1 MAYGLFA
8 GGFKNSPQALDNMNK
23 RSYYLKHEQ
32 MLMLTPPRL
41 LRSAVILTWEQF
53 MQFDLTSI
61 DTPALIL
68 DLDAFDFNI
77 ATMASVA
84 RDAGLRLR
92 PHAKTHKSA
101 KLARAQLDAGAIGI
115 CCAKLGEAEALAAGG
130 IADLLITSPVIS
142 SSGIQR
148 LLALHRTS
156 KNLMLVA
163 DNLSNIQQLSSAF
176 AGAPYPLKILI
187 DIDVGQERTGVKSA
201 RDALSLADAVRQSTS
216 LELVGV
222 QGYAGHLMHIADAAA
237 RKEMVRDAMARL
249 QAILL
254 ALRAQGH
261 ACPIV
266 TGGGTGTFDFDIGAG
281 VLTELQTGSYVFM
294 DTQYRDVQ
302 TADGTPWPFVQ
313 ALFVASTVISVNNDN
328 WVTTD
333 GGLKAF
339 ATDGP
344 NPEICSGAPAG
355 AEYAFFGDEHGM
367 VIIEDADQRPPLG
380 TTIICAAPHC
390 DPTVNLYDGY
400 HAFRHGRFV
409 GKISVDARGRSS

>member
-1 MAYGLFA
+1 
-8 GGFKNSPQALDNMNK
+8 
-23 RSYYLKHEQ
+23 
-32 MLMLTPPRL
+32 
-41 LRSAVILTWEQF
+41 
-53 MQFDLTSI
+53 MQFDLSGL
-61 DTPALIL
+61 DTPALVL
-68 DLDAFDFNI
+68 DLDAFDFNV
-77 ATMASVA
+77 ATMAAVA
-84 RDAGLRLR
+84 RDAGVQLR

-101 KLARAQLDAGAIGI
+101 ELARAQLDAGAIGI

-130 IADLLITSPVIS
+130 IADLLITSPVITP
-142 SSGIQR
+142 GGMQR
-148 LLALHRTS
+148 LIALHRKS

-163 DNLSNIQQLSSAF
+163 DNLSNIQQLASAF
-176 AGAPYPLKILI
+176 AGAPYPLKVLI

-201 RDALSLADAVRQSTS
+201 GDAIALADAIRRSGR

-222 QGYAGHLMHIADAAA
+222 QGYAGHLMHIADAGA
-237 RKEMVRDAMARL
+237 RRAMVREAMAGL
-249 QAILL
+249 QEILL

-294 DTQYRDVQ
+294 DTQYRHVQ
-302 TADGTPWPFVQ
+302 TADGASWPFVQ
-313 ALFVASTVISVNNDN
+313 ALYVASTVISVNNES

-344 NPEICSGAPAG
+344 NPEICGGAPPG

-367 VIIEDADQRPPLG
+367 VVIEDADQRPPLG
-380 TTIICAAPHC
+380 TAIICAAPHC

-400 HAFRHGRFV
+400 HAFRRGRFV

>member
-1 MAYGLFA
+1 
-8 GGFKNSPQALDNMNK
+8 
-23 RSYYLKHEQ
+23 
-32 MLMLTPPRL
+32 
-41 LRSAVILTWEQF
+41 
-53 MQFDLTSI
+53 MQFDLTGL
-61 DTPALIL
+61 DTPALVL
-68 DLDAFDFNI
+68 DLDAFDFNV
-77 ATMASVA
+77 ATMASLA
-84 RDAGLRLR
+84 RDAGLQLR
-92 PHAKTHKSA
+92 PHAKTHKSVA
-101 KLARAQLDAGAIGI
+101 LARAQLDAGAIGI

-142 SSGIQR
+142 PGGIQR
-148 LLALHRTS
+148 LISLHRKS
-156 KNLMLVA
+156 ENLMLVV
-163 DNLSNIQQLSSAF
+163 DNQSNIEHLSSAL
-176 AGAPYPLKILI
+176 ADAPSPLKVLI

-201 RDALSLADAVRQSTS
+201 RDALALADAIRQSRS

-222 QGYAGHLMHIADAAA
+222 QGYAGHLMHVADAAA
-237 RKEMVRDAMARL
+237 RGEMVREAMAGL
-249 QAILL
+249 KAILL

-294 DTQYRDVQ
+294 DTQYREVQ
-302 TADGTPWPFVQ
+302 TADGAPWPFVQ

-344 NPEICSGAPAG
+344 NPEICSGAPPG

-367 VIIEDADQRPPLG
+367 VVLEDPDRRPPLG
-380 TTIICAAPHC
+380 TAIICAAPHC

-400 HAFRHGRFV
+400 HAFRRGRLV